1 MQYIDGLLLLLIY
14 DNFTRLVVAGQS
26 NYNNKEIN

>member
-1 MQYIDGLLLLLIY
+1 MQYIDRLLLLIY
-14 DNFTRLVVAGQS
+14 DNFTRLVVTGQS

>member
-14 DNFTRLVVAGQS
+14 DNFTRLVVTGQS